1 MSDPTRRHVSAMNS
15 AVEPHRGVGRHPQ
28 AANTDDGQL
37 ARRACTAA
45 IMQLTGGRGSTLFTT
60 NHNAGAMTHPQVSHM
75 YSLQKQTLIHYQFT
89 IILQEIW
96 KLRYCKHA
104 IERIPRTLDTITE
117 EDMEDLEIRRSY
129 EGHLEDLARAYVEL
143 PGLEYAIT
151 NRIVMLSSR
160 ARREFMRLH
169 GEEVNEALG
178 FY

>member
-1 MSDPTRRHVSAMNS
+1 MSDPIRRHVSAMNS
-15 AVEPHRGVGRHPQ
+15 ALEPHRGVGRHPQ

-45 IMQLTGGRGSTLFTT
+45 IMQLTGGRGSTLLTT
-60 NHNAGAMTHPQVSHM
+60 NHIAGAMTHPQ
-75 YSLQKQTLIHYQFT
+75 FA

-169 GEEVNEALG
+169 GEDVNEALG